1 VSGASEVP
9 SSLRRSH
16 QWSAG
21 SGTSRLAINQLQ
33 QGAVGE
39 AALDDFLAGREV
51 PIVEGRHCTFLFRGE
66 ADEVY
71 LAQRIV
77 GLPGRLPM
85 RRAAGTTLW
94 YVVLKVPKSSRINY
108 QIEVVRGEHVERFN
122 DPLNPKLSHSPF
134 GAISVCFSFGY
145 ADPEWTF
152 PDPDAPPGELTERVV
167 ESRALQRDCPVTLY
181 LPAGF
186 RRDATYPLL
195 VVHDGGE
202 FLQYAAAKAVLDNV
216 IHRGDIPPT
225 IAAFLHPK
233 DRLVEYANSADHAR
247 FLSNELLPQ
256 LETEFPLVPHR
267 SGRILVG
274 ASFGAI
280 ASLSAAYRSPRRYGS
295 LVLMSGSFVFAAAGT
310 DHGGGPAFDPV
321 VQFVNRYREHP
332 RPVADRLYV
341 SCGLYEPL
349 IIANRSIV
357 PIFESA
363 GMDVR
368 YVEAR
373 DGHTWENWR
382 DRLRDALTWA
392 VPGRP
397 ASPFVSPKR

>member
-1 VSGASEVP
+1 VSKAAPGRP
-9 SSLRRSH
+9 QH
-16 QWSAG
+16 WSAG
-21 SGTSRLAINQLQ
+21 SGTTRLAINQLQ
-33 QGAVGE
+33 QGAVDE
-39 AALDDFLAGREV
+39 AVLDAFLAGREV

-71 LAQRIV
+71 LAQQIV
-77 GLPGRLPM
+77 GLPSRLPL
-85 RRAAGTTLW
+85 RRVTGTTLW

-152 PDPDAPPGELTERVV
+152 PDPHAPPGELTEGVV
-167 ESRALQRDCPVTLY
+167 QSRALQRDCPVTLY

-186 RRDATYPLL
+186 HRAASYPLL

-202 FLQYAAAKAVLDNV
+202 FLQYAAAKAVLDNL
-216 IHRGDIPPT
+216 IHRREIPPAV
-225 IAAFLHPK
+225 AAFLHPE
-233 DRLVEYANSADHAR
+233 DRLVEYANSPNHAR

-256 LETEFPLVPHR
+256 LETEFPLVGNR
-267 SGRILVG
+267 SGRILLG

-280 ASLSAAYRSPRRYGS
+280 ASFSAAYRSPRTYGS
-295 LVLMSGSFVFAAAGT
+295 LVLMSGSFVFADEGT
-310 DHGGGPAFDPV
+310 DHGGGPMFDPV
-321 VQFVNRYREHP
+321 VRFVNRYRAHP
-332 RPVADRLYV
+332 RRVADRLFV

-349 IIANRSIV
+349 IIANRAIV

-363 GMDVR
+363 GMGVR
-368 YVEAR
+368 YVEAG

-382 DRLRDALTWA
+382 DRLRDALLWA
-392 VPGRP
+392 ALGRTSAP
-397 ASPFVSPKR
+397 PDSSSS